1 MHLQMRCVGLDYGT
15 LIKEAPPT
23 LGPRFLPV
31 SHQGGSAPQGDIFVP
46 VRVFRLRTLTCKT
59 VARREVHHALTSRCF
74 SSIERVGIEVREK
87 EELDL

>member
-1 MHLQMRCVGLDYGT
+1 MCRAGLWH

-31 SHQGGSAPQGDIFVP
+31 SDQGDSAPQGDIFVP
-46 VRVFRLRTLTCKT
+46 VRVFRVRTLTKT

-74 SSIERVGIEVREK
+74 SDRK
-87 EELDL
+87 A